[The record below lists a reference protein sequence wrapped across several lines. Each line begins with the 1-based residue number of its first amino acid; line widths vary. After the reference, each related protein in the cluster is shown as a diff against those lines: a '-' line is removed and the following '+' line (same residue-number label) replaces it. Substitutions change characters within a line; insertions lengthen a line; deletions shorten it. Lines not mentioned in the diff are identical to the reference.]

1 MLFLLTDGCRAQYRG
16 CKAFEFYSQLNE
28 KYGVCFVHMLGIPHK
43 FKGPHDSF
51 GFVFKDKMNRIIL
64 SLPENFTVSS
74 PKAINLAWPYFKLAF
89 DRYPQ
94 PKATNTNLQTEYT
107 IDHVTILY
115 SSRQEYRM
123 SLCSTLYVYL
133 CNPIQFSYTH
143 PPIKKVSCIV
153 HIAKEIVFVSWGR
166 RVMVKTS
173 GDDTETTICNAM
185 FPAFLDTCLPG
196 EAARAKPDLHC
207 PAIRIATTL

>member
-1 MLFLLTDGCRAQYRG
+1 MVFGKRRTAGCGFLLSCSFLFCAGFDGDLDIQMS
-16 CKAFEFYSQLNE
+16 FEEDPL
-28 KYGVCFVHMLGIPHK
+28 FV
-43 FKGPHDSF
+43 
-51 GFVFKDKMNRIIL
+51 V
-64 SLPENFTVSS
+64 
-74 PKAINLAWPYFKLAF
+74 LAECVQGY
-89 DRYPQ
+89 
-94 PKATNTNLQTEYT
+94 
-107 IDHVTILY
+107 
-115 SSRQEYRM
+115 M
-123 SLCSTLYVYL
+123 
-133 CNPIQFSYTH
+133 FSYTH